1 MDKEL
6 KEIGVWILAAD
17 VLLVSIAW
25 AYHNGL
31 FDVIV
36 RVLIA

>member
-1 MDKEL
+1 MDNEL

-31 FDVIV
+31 FD
-36 RVLIA
+36 LIIRMLSA